1 MSKKILGWVIL
12 VLLVLIVVQVV
23 WLTKKSREAAVN
35 QPANQA
41 VIKETPKT
49 AAGEQ
54 AAVETPE
61 AVKPGAEVAV
71 KPGETKQSPKIQ
83 GPLADDKILAGILYL
98 QGTDQKLTPEQTA
111 VLLPIIKKIPEKM
124 KLINEEENK
133 LSPVLSEAQ
142 IGFIKKMDMK
152 VLPQSIKLVQVSKGD
167 QDPLIAT
174 VLVNLEK
181 AVKDN
186 VSSGQKM
193 SNTKVRAGSW
203 PDIAWGVIAM
213 QKDPK
218 VALTADQAKKL
229 SECFTVLN
237 KETVEF
243 SQGIKAIW
251 SALNEKQ
258 QAAVTDNID
267 KVSEMSQKVGMVET
281 SQKLEKEL
289 GGGSK

>member
-1 MSKKILGWVIL
+1 MNKKILGWVIL

-23 WLTKKSREAAVN
+23 WLSKKSREAAVN
-35 QPANQA
+35 QPVNQA
-41 VIKETPKT
+41 VTKETPKT

-61 AVKPGAEVAV
+61 AVKPGTEGAV
-71 KPGETKQSPKIQ
+71 KPGETKQPPKIQ

-111 VLLPIIKKIPEKM
+111 AVLPIIKKIPEKM

-142 IGFIKKMDMK
+142 IGFIKKQDMK

-218 VALTADQAKKL
+218 VALTAEQAKKL
-229 SECFTVLN
+229 SECFTALN
-237 KETVEF
+237 KGTVEF
-243 SQGIKAIW
+243 SQGIKTIW
-251 SALNEKQ
+251 NALNEKQ

-281 SQKLEKEL
+281 SQKLEKML